1 MTAVCAHFSH
11 SFDRRGPLN
20 TLRRQRL
27 RKILNFSA
35 AFGYPCTG
43 HVGEAGFLPPK
54 GLIMG
59 AAARSLPSPL
69 SFNVVAITLLPL
81 HPAGSEPIRED
92 YSRLGESRARVKT
105 QPA

>member
-1 MTAVCAHFSH
+1 
-11 SFDRRGPLN
+11 
-20 TLRRQRL
+20 
-27 RKILNFSA
+27 
-35 AFGYPCTG
+35 
-43 HVGEAGFLPPK
+43 
-54 GLIMG
+54 MG

-69 SFNVVAITLLPL
+69 SFNVVATTPLPL